1 MAASAARTHPGLP
14 TTDIGVPDQY
24 YSYQGWTEWWENTA
38 DLIWPQS
45 IITFGRMRH
54 DPQLKAVLMA
64 YLLPIMRA
72 TWVIDPDGARDE
84 VAQTCADD
92 LGVNILGTDPRPGM
106 ARRRG
111 VIWQRHLRQ
120 ALYNQF
126 VYGYMPFERRYRIDA
141 NGLARL
147 DNLGPRM
154 PWTIAM
160 LDVNRDGTLN
170 QVWQNTQRKPLP
182 ANRLVWYTN
191 DMQGGD
197 WTGTSEMR
205 ACFGAWLL
213 KHETWRVHA
222 TSIRR
227 FGMGVPNVEAPP
239 GATQAQVMQAQ
250 QLAAQMRA
258 GDHAGIGLPQGFK
271 PGLMGMTG
279 SVPDA
284 LAFIEYLDRIMAK
297 QALAALIELGQTETG
312 SRALGDT
319 FMDLF
324 LLSLQAVADEAALIA
339 TSGGPGC
346 PGIIT
351 DLVDQ
356 NWGEDEPAPRLV
368 CTDVG
373 TQYEATAASIQQLTA
388 TGALQPDAGLDEWIR
403 KQWHL
408 PERTSAWIQP
418 QPKQAPQPAGTG
430 KPAGVGGAG
439 SGASPPGTSPA
450 SPPGQGDNPDTPP
463 GPGSPGAAAPPSA
476 AAGRR
481 TGTLPPASP
490 VLRRQPT
497 AIEARSGF
505 DPEGHQQAWQSAL
518 DTLLSAWRSVTATL
532 KTDIVDQV
540 AAALSDGNV
549 ARLAAISVDAEP
561 GAQVLLAAM
570 TSAWHA
576 AAQAMIGE
584 AASQGVTISAAQV
597 KMPPLDQI
605 ASGRASLAA
614 SYLAQQAGSRAMR
627 SVQPQIPAKKQ
638 ADNAASD
645 VSLFIDDLSDRNLR
659 DQLGGALTAAQNA
672 GRVAVLEAAPASAG
686 TASYVASEILD
697 VNTCKH
703 CEDEDGHEFTSLAA
717 ANGAYPTGGY
727 IDCQGQLR
735 CRGTV
740 IALWGGAQASGHP
753 KAGAS

>member
-1 MAASAARTHPGLP
+1 MPAAARTRPGLP
-14 TTDIGVPDQY
+14 TADIGVPDLY
-24 YSYQGWTEWWENTA
+24 YEYQGFTDWWENTA
-38 DLIWPQS
+38 DLIWPAS
-45 IITFGRMRH
+45 MITYGRMRH

-64 YLLPIMRA
+64 YMLPIMRA

-84 VAQTCADD
+84 VVQAVADD
-92 LGVNILGTDPRPGM
+92 LGVNILGADERPGT

-111 VIWQRHLRQ
+111 VIWLRHLRQ
-120 ALYNQF
+120 ALYNKLT
-126 VYGYMPFERRYRIDA
+126 YGYMPFERRYRIDDT
-141 NGLARL
+141 GMARL

-160 LDVNRDGTLN
+160 IDVNRDGTLN
-170 QVWQNTQRKPLP
+170 QVWQNTQRDPLP

-191 DMQGGD
+191 DLQGGD
-197 WTGTSEMR
+197 WTGVSDLR

-227 FGMGVPNVEAPP
+227 FGMGIPSVEAPP
-239 GATQAQVMQAQ
+239 GATQTQVMQAQ
-250 QLAAQMRA
+250 QLATQMRA

-284 LAFIEYLDRIMAK
+284 LGFIEYLDRVMAK

-324 LLSLQAVADEAALIA
+324 LMSLQAVADDTALIA
-339 TSGGPGC
+339 TSGVPGC

-373 TQYEATAASIQQLTA
+373 TQYEATAAAVQQLTA
-388 TGALQPDAGLDEWIR
+388 TGALQPDASLDEWIR

-408 PERTSAWIQP
+408 PVRTAPWIQP
-418 QPKQAPQPAGTG
+418 QPKSAPQPAH
-430 KPAGVGGAG
+430 PPGGG
-439 SGASPPGTSPA
+439 GASPGGASPGSPPA
-450 SPPGQGDNPDTPP
+450 SPPGQGGTPDSP
-463 GPGSPGAAAPPSA
+463 GPGSPSAAGTPSA
-476 AAGRR
+476 AASRS
-481 TGTLPPASP
+481 TGAAPQLPP
-490 VLRRQPT
+490 VLRRQPS
-497 AIEARSGF
+497 AVEARSGF
-505 DPEGHQQAWQSAL
+505 NPEDHQRAWETALGTLMSAWQQ
-518 DTLLSAWRSVTATL
+518 VTATL

-540 AAALSDGNV
+540 AAALAGGNV
-549 ARLAAISVDAEP
+549 AQLAAITVDAAP
-561 GAQVLLAAM
+561 GAAVLVQSM

-576 AAQAMIGE
+576 AAQAMTAE
-584 AASQGVTISAAQV
+584 AASQGVTIDPAKV
-597 KMPPLDQI
+597 KMPPLSQI

-627 SVQPQIPAKKQ
+627 SVQPAVPAAKQ
-638 ADNAASD
+638 AEAAALD
-645 VSLFIDDLSDRNLR
+645 VAGFLDDLSTRNLR

-686 TASYVASEILD
+686 QAVYTASEILD
-697 VNTCKH
+697 GNVCDRCRT
-703 CEDEDGHEFTSLAA
+703 EDGHEFGSLAE
-717 ANGAYPTGGY
+717 ANAAYPTGGY
-727 IDCQGQLR
+727 INCQGELR

-740 IALWGGAQASGHP
+740 VAVWGGTQAGSRP